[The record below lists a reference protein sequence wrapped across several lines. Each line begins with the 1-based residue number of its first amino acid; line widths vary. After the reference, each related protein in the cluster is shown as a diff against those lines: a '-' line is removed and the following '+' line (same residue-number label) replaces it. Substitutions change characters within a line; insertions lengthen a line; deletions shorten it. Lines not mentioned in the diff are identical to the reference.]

1 MAEDKL
7 YILCIVTVLLPDDGD
22 IKSHVHRFT
31 YVVKPR
37 FFGDFYAYIV
47 KTFDFYDIDQVGYL
61 TSSSPKY
68 VHKEFTKL

>member
-1 MAEDKL
+1 MAKL

-22 IKSHVHRFT
+22 IKSYVHRFT

-37 FFGDFYAYIV
+37 FFADFYAYIT
-47 KTFDFYDIDQVGYL
+47 KTYDFYDIDQVVYM

-68 VHKEFTKL
+68 VFKSFPKL

>member
-1 MAEDKL
+1 MDKL
-7 YILCIVTVLLPDDGD
+7 YILCRVEVFLPDDGD

-68 VHKEFTKL
+68 VNNPFTRL

>member
-1 MAEDKL
+1 MDKL
-7 YILCIVTVLLPDDGD
+7 YILCRVEVLLPDDGD

-37 FFGDFYAYIV
+37 FFADFYAYIT
-47 KTFDFYDIDQVGYL
+47 KTFDFYDIDRVGYL

-68 VHKEFTKL
+68 VNKPFTKL

>member
-1 MAEDKL
+1 MEKL

-22 IKSHVHRFT
+22 IKSHEHRFT

-37 FFGDFYAYIV
+37 FFADFYAYIT
-47 KTFDFYDIDQVGYL
+47 KTYEFYDIDQVGYM

-68 VHKEFTKL
+68 VFKSFTKL

>member
-1 MAEDKL
+1 MDKL
-7 YILCIVTVLLPDDGD
+7 YILCRVEVLLPDDGE